1 MAFYPS
7 SKPEGNHT
15 NPTHSL
21 FIFRLKYFLESNN
34 KKL

>member
-15 NPTHSL
+15 NPTHTYSCIS
-21 FIFRLKYFLESNN
+21 FSNWST
-34 KKL
+34 L